1 MRRKCKV
8 FAALL
13 LTLALTVCLALP
25 SWAETRITENDRGT
39 ITLTWDTA
47 DTNVTATAYK
57 VINVKYYNDG
67 KDYEAPE
74 DPEYYWVDDSDAT
87 STSVADWVRTS
98 GQGKYV
104 SYIGNDGSV
113 TSTFNEENE
122 AVDVKEFASEMA
134 AAIRRNTISG
144 VSSHGPVSP
153 ANNKIVFQ
161 KLEMGTYLILVEGG
175 TRIYSPVFVSLVP
188 TWKDGTGGQ
197 DGYWDLTSLSQ
208 EVTEKSEALNLT
220 KKVFDV
226 KTLDNPSTH
235 LLGDETE
242 NEDVKVQ
249 IGDTVTYILE
259 ADVPNYPADAI
270 NTSYEISDNLP
281 TGMSLNKNSITV
293 YGIVDS
299 AASGTGAPTVT
310 TLTTTAGH
318 YKQTVAGA
326 TRPDDRTPKAV
337 SFNLN
342 FTYANLHTTGD
353 SQTRFD
359 KIRVVYTATANGNI
373 RLVSTDG
380 NKVNVNTAY
389 LDYNNDP
396 YGAANSWESVDDNA
410 NVYSYGI
417 KVDKVDQEDPD
428 THLSG
433 AIFTLHRAG
442 TDGKATG
449 NPIKFYQAKDDA
461 DKGIY
466 RVATQSEIQ
475 STPSGG
481 TVTTNLEVGKTTN
494 TGKLQL
500 SGLDVGTY
508 ILTEVQAPA
517 GYHKPSATISVLIQD
532 DGTANGTTALNGKP
546 EYTDENKT
554 THEAEDGYV
563 PVKVTNTTGFTLPST
578 GGMGTVLFTTF
589 GILLMGAGLVVLV
602 LFLRRRSTK

>member
-25 SWAETRITENDRGT
+25 SWAETRINEGTTGT
-39 ITLTWDTA
+39 ITLNLDTS

-57 VINVKYYNDG
+57 VIDVKYYN
-67 KDYEAPE
+67 KDSYEAPE

-87 STSVADWVRTS
+87 YTSVADWVRTS
-98 GQGKYV
+98 GQEKYV

-134 AAIRRNTISG
+134 AAIRGNTIMG
-144 VSSHGPVSP
+144 VFSTTGTTSP
-153 ANNKIVFQ
+153 TDKSIVFNN
-161 KLEMGTYLILVEGG
+161 LEMGTYLILVEGG

-188 TWKDGTGGQ
+188 TWNKNGNQ
-197 DGYWDLTSLSQ
+197 WQLTPPEDV

-226 KTLDNPSTH
+226 ETLDDNPSTYP
-235 LLGDETE
+235 LGKETE

-299 AASGTGAPTVT
+299 TASGTGTSTATTLAPKTNEQDSTGHYTQTVT
-310 TLTTTAGH
+310 
-318 YKQTVAGA
+318 
-326 TRPDDRTPKAV
+326 KAQRHDGSDV
-337 SFNLN
+337 SFNLK
-342 FTYANLHTTGD
+342 FDYDKLHTTGAP
-353 SQTRFD
+353 QTRFD
-359 KIRVVYTATANGNI
+359 KIRVVYTATANGSI
-373 RLVSTDG
+373 QLVSTNSG
-380 NKVNVNTAY
+380 KVNVNTAY
-389 LDYNNDP
+389 LDYNNNP
-396 YGAANSWESVDDNA
+396 YGDADSWESVNDDA

-417 KVDKVDQEDPD
+417 KVDKVDQKDSSLYLP
-428 THLSG
+428 G
-433 AIFTLHRAG
+433 AIFTLKK
-442 TDGKATG
+442 DGSNDLISFVSLG
-449 NPIKFYQAKDDA
+449 N
-461 DKGIY
+461 GSY
-466 RVATQSEIQ
+466 RVATSSSENGATTQ
-475 STPSGG
+475 LHVGEEKVPSDSM
-481 TVTTNLEVGKTTN
+481 K
-494 TGKLQL
+494 GKLQL

-546 EYTDENKT
+546 EYTPQGGIET
-554 THEAEDGYV
+554 EATDGYV
-563 PVKVTNTTGFTLPST
+563 PVTVTNTKGFTLPST

>member
-25 SWAETRITENDRGT
+25 SWAETRITESDRGT

-57 VINVKYYNDG
+57 VINVEY
-67 KDYEAPE
+67 DYSGDSNSYEGPY
-74 DPEYYWVDDSDAT
+74 DPEFYWVNDNADTA
-87 STSVADWVRTS
+87 TSVAEWVRT
-98 GQGKYV
+98 KYPA
-104 SYIGNDGSV
+104 YIGTDSDDNSV
-113 TSTFNEENE
+113 QEGFNATN
-122 AVDVKEFASEMA
+122 AADDVKQFASEMA
-134 AAIRRNTISG
+134 AAIRTRPDKGGITLTPAT
-144 VSSHGPVSP
+144 GPVSSSDGTTL
-153 ANNKIVFQ
+153 N
-161 KLEMGTYLILVEGG
+161 LTGLTMGTYLILVEGG

-270 NTSYEISDNLP
+270 NTSYEISDKLP
-281 TGMSLNKNSITV
+281 DGMSLNESSITV
-293 YGIVDS
+293 YGIDEAGSPENLTDNNS
-299 AASGTGAPTVT
+299 ASNYY
-310 TLTTTAGH
+310 TLIANN
-318 YKQTVAGA
+318 A

-353 SQTRFD
+353 PQTRFD

-373 RLVSTDG
+373 QLVSTNSG
-380 NKVNVNTAY
+380 KVNVNTAY
-389 LDYNNDP
+389 LDYSNNP
-396 YGAANSWESVDDNA
+396 YGSSESWESVDDDA

-417 KVDKVDQEDPD
+417 KVDKVDQKDSSLYLP
-428 THLSG
+428 G
-433 AIFTLHRAG
+433 AIFTLKK
-442 TDGKATG
+442 DGP
-449 NPIKFYQAKDDA
+449 NEHPISFFKLND
-461 DKGIY
+461 GSY
-466 RVATQSEIQ
+466 RVAT
-475 STPSGG
+475 STDQGA
-481 TVTTNLEVGKTTN
+481 TTDLQVGENAPVK
-494 TGKLQL
+494 GILKL

-517 GYHKPSATISVLIQD
+517 GYNKPSATISVTIRD
-532 DGTANGTTALNGKP
+532 DGLSSDASTTLNGKP
-546 EYTDENKT
+546 EYTLQDET
-554 THEAEDGYV
+554 ETEAGDGYV
-563 PVKVTNTTGFTLPST
+563 PVKVTNTKGFTLPST